1 MISTLSPLRLLWR
14 GALASALLFFCSAA
28 NVSRAQSLD
37 VRSPSPI
44 QSGEVVGSIAARDLG
59 DSRLTDHFY
68 AFTGT
73 PGDVLITVKSRNLNG
88 DVDVFTAG
96 SLRPLMKFTLYAE
109 NSSPTTRAVFLRRR
123 EDLILRVEARS
134 PNDDEGTYQI
144 TLGGSF
150 EPIAGD
156 ASVAEGTPSDS
167 APTVA
172 AVGKG
177 SRRVSSVGAR
187 IDEPPEVREEV
198 ASAPTPQ
205 PTPAESPVPVAT
217 PEPTVTAEATKPA
230 PAPAPRRGRGRV
242 PPVRRKPAAEP
253 AKKSEPSDSES
264 KSNSES
270 KSEEKVAEAPSA
282 DSPAPAP
289 RRTGKRGT
297 NKPPPEQIPVPE
309 PQTGPRLVIQMLDG
323 TLVERFMSTIKRVT
337 VENNQIVVVKK
348 DGRIERIRMSE
359 VLRMAIEP

>member
-1 MISTLSPLRLLWR
+1 MMSTQSPLRFLLR
-14 GALASALLFFCSAA
+14 GALASAFLLFCSAGS
-28 NVSRAQSLD
+28 VSRAQSID

-44 QSGEVVGSIAARDLG
+44 RSGEVVGSIVARDLG

-68 AFTGT
+68 TFTGA
-73 PGDVLITVKSRNLNG
+73 PGDVLITVKSSNLNG
-88 DVDVFTAG
+88 DVDLFTAG

-109 NSSPTTRAVFLRRR
+109 NSSPATRAIFLRKR

-156 ASVAEGTPSDS
+156 APLAEGVDPNSDS
-167 APTVA
+167 APTIA
-172 AVGKG
+172 SRGKG

-187 IDEPPEVREEV
+187 IDEPPAEKEEV

-205 PTPAESPVPVAT
+205 PTPKDLAIPSAT
-217 PEPTVTAEATKPA
+217 PEPTVTTEAPA
-230 PAPAPRRGRGRV
+230 PAPTPRRGRGRV
-242 PPVRRKPAAEP
+242 PPVRRRPTPPP
-253 AKKSEPSDSES
+253 AKKNEPSISETTPGENASES
-264 KSNSES
+264 PN
-270 KSEEKVAEAPSA
+270 V
-282 DSPAPAP
+282 DSPAPAT
-289 RRTGKRGT
+289 RRSAKRGT
-297 NKPPPEQIPVPE
+297 VNRPAEQIPVQE
-309 PQTGPRLVIQMLDG
+309 PQTGPRLVIQMQDG
-323 TLVERFMSTIKRVT
+323 TIIERFMTTIRRVT

-348 DGRIERIRMSE
+348 DGRIERMRMSE